1 MKKMQVFIFI
11 AALICFLGS
20 GGYLAKYFWERHVSA
35 KNMDT
40 VKELLIDEAHEDEE
54 ETILDEN
61 NESILVR
68 YAKLKEENSDFSGW
82 ISVPGTTID
91 YPVMYVPGDNDT
103 YLYANFKKEWDGGG
117 TPFIDGACTLN
128 PISDNLIIYGHHMND
143 NSMFQ
148 PLMNYKDKDFYE
160 DHKIIKFDTT
170 RAKGTYEVVAVI
182 VTRALYV
189 DEEGFRYY
197 GHLNFNTEEE
207 FNYYWEN
214 ISAISLYET
223 DSIPEYGDKLITLST
238 CEYSQDDGRLA
249 VIAVKKQS

>member
-1 MKKMQVFIFI
+1 LKKMQMFIFI
-11 AALICFLGS
+11 IALICFLGS
-20 GGYLAKYFWERHVSA
+20 GGYLAKYFYERHVSA
-35 KNMDT
+35 QNMNE
-40 VKELLIDEAHEDEE
+40 VKSLLIEEADDENNE

-61 NESILVR
+61 NESILVK
-68 YAKLKEENSDFSGW
+68 YAKLKEENPDFAGW
-82 ISVPGTTID
+82 ISIPDTTID
-91 YPVMYVPGDNDT
+91 YPVMYVSGDNDT

-117 TPFIDGACTLN
+117 TPFIEGACSIE
-128 PISDNLIIYGHHMND
+128 PVSDNLIIYGHHMND

-160 DHKIIKFDTT
+160 DHKIIKFDTI
-170 RAKGTYEVVAVI
+170 RSKGTYEVVAVI

-207 FNYYWEN
+207 FDYYWEN
-214 ISAISLYET
+214 IQAMALYET
-223 DSIPEYGDKLITLST
+223 DAVPEFGDKLITLST

-249 VIAVKKQS
+249 VIAVKK